1 MGDLLAATD
10 LPRLASLLWEYR
22 RGFDRLHF
30 LLDTQ
35 TLLIGNGRDDQLHHM
50 VDLLDE
56 ANARMSRLD
65 LEREIL
71 LGVGPDGQ
79 PPSLRDLID
88 GVEAPWDEIF
98 EEHAVAIDAAVAKT
112 KALVERSNL
121 LIRRVQADLPNVA
134 SLLTDDGFPA
144 GAASMTTTS
153 TYGRSGRSHAE
164 RSAQSYLFENR
175 L

>member
-1 MGDLLAATD
+1 MGDLLAVTE

-22 RGFDRLHF
+22 SGFDRLHF

-35 TLLIGNGRDDQLHHM
+35 MLLISNGRDDQLHHM

-79 PPSLRDLID
+79 PPSLRELID
-88 GVEAPWDEIF
+88 AVDEPWNEIF
-98 EEHAVAIDAAVAKT
+98 AEHAVAIDAAVAKT

-134 SLLTDDGFPA
+134 SLLSV
-144 GAASMTTTS
+144 GAPTAAAPTAA
-153 TYGRSGRSHAE
+153 TYGRSGRSNSE
-164 RSAQSYLFENR
+164 RSDHSYLFENR

>member
-1 MGDLLAATD
+1 MGDLLAVTD

-22 RGFDRLHF
+22 GGFDRLHF

-35 TLLIGNGRDDQLHHM
+35 MLLISNGRDDQLHHM

-79 PPSLRDLID
+79 PPSLRELID
-88 GVEAPWDEIF
+88 TVDAPWNEIF
-98 EEHAVAIDAAVAKT
+98 AEHATAIDDAVAKT

-121 LIRRVQADLPNVA
+121 LIRRVQADLPDVA
-134 SLLTDDGFPA
+134 NLLSLGAPA
-144 GAASMTTTS
+144 SSTATSS
-153 TYGRSGRSHAE
+153 TYGRSGRSDSG
-164 RSAQSYLFENR
+164 RSAQAYLFENR

>member
-22 RGFDRLHF
+22 SGFDRLQF

-35 TLLIGNGRDDQLHHM
+35 MLLISNGRDEQLHHM

-79 PPSLRDLID
+79 PPSLRGLI
-88 GVEAPWDEIF
+88 GVVDAPWDEIF

-112 KALVERSNL
+112 QALVERCNL
-121 LIRRVQADLPNVA
+121 LVRRVQADLPNVA
-134 SLLTDDGFPA
+134 SLLGDGGAAA
-144 GAASMTTTS
+144 GATSTTTTA
-153 TYGRSGRSHAE
+153 TYGRSGRSQAE